1 MPTPKQNKLIKLLRE
16 NMGNLDSTAT
26 LGGLLLKAGY
36 TKATAKNAYLIFES
50 KAIRKVTDNIADM
63 LADKRKMAITHITE
77 RKLKDAPARELAYVA
92 DVFTKNIQLI
102 TGRSTD
108 NVAVSVQIS
117 EAIARKYMTE
127 EELSSAGLIKS
138 EGGGHVLS

>member
-1 MPTPKQNKLIKLLRE
+1 MPTLRQTKLIKLIRE

-26 LGGLLLKAGY
+26 MSDLMLRAGY

-50 KAIRKVTDNIADM
+50 KAIKKATDDIADM

-102 TGRSTD
+102 TGRSTN
-108 NVAVSVQIS
+108 NVAMTVQLS
-117 EAIARKYMTE
+117 EAVARKYMTE
-127 EELSSAGLIKS
+127 EELSNAGLIKLD
-138 EGGGHVLS
+138 GGGDMLS